1 MDAIKDSLTFDDVTL
16 IPQYS
21 SVLPSETITYTKL
34 AHNLDLQ
41 IPLMSSAM
49 DTVTESKMAIALSK
63 SGGIGI
69 IHRNLSIEKQV
80 QEVKKV
86 KKNNFLV
93 GAAIGVNS
101 KDIERADELSKAKVD
116 MIIIDTAHGHTQ
128 KVLFM
133 IKKIKKKLKKCVLCA
148 GNIATG
154 KAAKFLADS
163 GVDIVKVGI
172 GPGSICT
179 TRLVTGI
186 GVPQLSAVLQVKKA
200 LKNYK
205 TRIISDGGIKFS
217 GDIAKAIAAGADA
230 VMIGS
235 LFSGTTESPGK
246 IFKQKGKLFKNFRGM
261 GSVGAMSIG
270 SADRYYQK
278 KIKNVSKYVPEG
290 VEGIVKFIGSADR
303 YYQKKF
309 KNVSK
314 YVPEGVE
321 GIVKFKGPVNKIIY
335 NLIGGLKSS
344 MGYLGAKTIKDLQKK
359 GEFVKI
365 TKAGFYES
373 MVHNIDHV
381 KK

>member
-34 AHNLDLQ
+34 AHNLNLQ

-230 VMIGS
+230 IMIGS

-261 GSVGAMSIG
+261 GSVGAMS
-270 SADRYYQK
+270 
-278 KIKNVSKYVPEG
+278 
-290 VEGIVKFIGSADR
+290 IGSADR

>member
-21 SVLPSETITYTKL
+21 SILPAETITYTKL
-34 AHNLDLQ
+34 AHNLNLQ

-290 VEGIVKFIGSADR
+290 VEGIVKF
-303 YYQKKF
+303 
-309 KNVSK
+309 
-314 YVPEGVE
+314 
-321 GIVKFKGPVNKIIY
+321 KGPVNKIIY